1 MMWLYLHIIGKP
13 TEKFINETNFWT
25 FNRTDF
31 KSAITFLWLND
42 EEEME
47 ETAIKMKELISKH
60 FQSKK
65 ELVDW
70 LEAVFNQVKR
80 LYLVLKPV
88 LIRILLQF
96 NFSMR
101 PIGEIHCT

>member
-1 MMWLYLHIIGKP
+1 MWLYLQIIGKP

-25 FNRTDF
+25 FDRDDF
-31 KSAITFLWLND
+31 KSAITSLWLSD
-42 EEEME
+42 EEEMD

-70 LEAVFNQVKR
+70 LGVFFDQVKR
-80 LYLVLKPV
+80 LY
-88 LIRILLQF
+88 
-96 NFSMR
+96 FSNWVGK
-101 PIGEIHCT
+101 I